1 LSDAGLRLA
10 EAAEE
15 EEEEAATEAR
25 VENYAAAAA
34 LSFWDLLQ
42 RISFLRVSDAR
53 SGICPNY
60 AEGMLGR
67 NLYIK

>member
-25 VENYAAAAA
+25 VENYVAAAA
-34 LSFWDLLQ
+34 LSFWDLFQ
-42 RISFLRVSDAR
+42 RISFLR
-53 SGICPNY
+53 
-60 AEGMLGR
+60 
-67 NLYIK
+67 